1 MSSMVLGNTI
11 FFKARQLLKALS
23 PIVVHPLGIIMFS
36 RALQSQYIDIAGYQL
51 FIVNTVEKW
60 SIFL

>member
-36 RALQSQYIDIAGYQL
+36 RALQQKYMYMFEYQL
-51 FIVNTVEKW
+51 FVVNTVEKW
-60 SIFL
+60 LNF